1 MKTSFLT
8 VLVLA
13 GGLVQA
19 EPFDGHQHDILDLKG
34 QSVEVAE
41 IEQKEWNGLKTVVS
55 NGHLRVTKRY
65 HMRGGDTVIGP
76 GASLSIGPD
85 AHLATGAGDARTRRI
100 DLAPGAKLR
109 FEVRDWSMDHT
120 KITVPKGAE
129 WFADVGRFVL
139 AGAMKDNEWRIAGKA
154 TLLRGVNVAECKYGN
169 KLKIVVEPGGELW
182 LGGPVKDVTVELKG
196 GKVFLFWDGD
206 FAPGVLQLAGGS
218 EKDVTRVKKLPKD
231 FPARYTFRVET
242 DDNNRCYYIS
252 ADHFKESIKEL
263 GFRYPNPDAESET
276 KVLTARATD
285 PLFRKRFP
293 AGKGPWTVQAAI
305 KDIHG
310 DTYRTN
316 IVIRKTA
323 TPKRPPAPNETV
335 LVGQCGY
342 GDATDL
348 ATDILTNDLCNLYVG
363 WHSAGKTLGEKLPE
377 DLQGQW
383 REMVK
388 SRPLWSM
395 SIYGADNQD
404 LQAKLRD
411 LYGARYLGNNIGE
424 YASYLYQDDNCRPK
438 SIPND
443 RNLQQS
449 KDHLVNRFIHAVPTG
464 WMGRFP
470 YSFSTCGAAL
480 SCYELAGG
488 IDFICNEQWA
498 IGAQNLAHTTSEARG
513 AARKWKPEY
522 WCAWNAHE
530 WQTTGI
536 PYHTDQKYDS
546 CYVGYLQEYVMGTS
560 IIVLESGAQ
569 GTQAWQYTASYPGQ
583 PKEERAKEGYDG
595 EVARRYRE
603 VTKKFYDWVKAHPRD
618 TGTPETKIAMAL
630 GNLDAYLGM
639 NGGFSI
645 WAQHANAA
653 TNAPLWKYGAPE
665 HTQCALEDLFF
676 PLAPK
681 AVEPFA
687 NRWLAGTPFGQ
698 VDVVNVDDDIALA
711 DLRRYDLLV
720 FGGWNTMTPQ
730 AKDVLERYVRQGGT
744 LLMSRPELT
753 TRIDRDYVS
762 YTDKDLLPLFGFL
775 PPEGK
780 PGDFVE
786 KKIGKGRYILFTAHD
801 FPAANA
807 AAKKAYGDLVAKLA
821 RDVKQTV
828 TIDGDAETLKCITY
842 AVYPKTIY
850 FLNVDTRHER
860 TFTWV
865 KNGVRKSLTLKPCE
879 IKEVGRHK

>member
-8 VLVLA
+8 ALVLA

-34 QSVEVAE
+34 QSFEVAE

-206 FAPGVLQLAGGS
+206 FAPGVLQFAGGS
-218 EKDVTRVKKLPKD
+218 EKDVTRVKQLPKD

-411 LYGARYLGNNIGE
+411 L
-424 YASYLYQDDNCRPK
+424 
-438 SIPND
+438 
-443 RNLQQS
+443 
-449 KDHLVNRFIHAVPTG
+449 
-464 WMGRFP
+464 
-470 YSFSTCGAAL
+470 
-480 SCYELAGG
+480 
-488 IDFICNEQWA
+488 
-498 IGAQNLAHTTSEARG
+498 
-513 AARKWKPEY
+513 
-522 WCAWNAHE
+522 
-530 WQTTGI
+530 
-536 PYHTDQKYDS
+536 
-546 CYVGYLQEYVMGTS
+546 
-560 IIVLESGAQ
+560 
-569 GTQAWQYTASYPGQ
+569 
-583 PKEERAKEGYDG
+583 
-595 EVARRYRE
+595 
-603 VTKKFYDWVKAHPRD
+603 
-618 TGTPETKIAMAL
+618 
-630 GNLDAYLGM
+630 
-639 NGGFSI
+639 
-645 WAQHANAA
+645 
-653 TNAPLWKYGAPE
+653 
-665 HTQCALEDLFF
+665 
-676 PLAPK
+676 
-681 AVEPFA
+681 
-687 NRWLAGTPFGQ
+687 
-698 VDVVNVDDDIALA
+698 
-711 DLRRYDLLV
+711 
-720 FGGWNTMTPQ
+720 
-730 AKDVLERYVRQGGT
+730 
-744 LLMSRPELT
+744 
-753 TRIDRDYVS
+753 
-762 YTDKDLLPLFGFL
+762 
-775 PPEGK
+775 
-780 PGDFVE
+780 
-786 KKIGKGRYILFTAHD
+786 
-801 FPAANA
+801 
-807 AAKKAYGDLVAKLA
+807 
-821 RDVKQTV
+821 
-828 TIDGDAETLKCITY
+828 
-842 AVYPKTIY
+842 
-850 FLNVDTRHER
+850 
-860 TFTWV
+860 
-865 KNGVRKSLTLKPCE
+865 
-879 IKEVGRHK
+879 